1 MLPKLFFVVLFL
13 LASPDDAVSVIS
25 LGKYNIQSGSTTTSG
40 ISSGAIM
47 ATQLHVILSSR
58 VVGAGIFA
66 GGEPFIQTNS
76 INSIIYSKNMRSSL
90 RLCSGQCG

>member
-1 MLPKLFFVVLFL
+1 MLPKLVFVLFL
-13 LASPDDAVSVIS
+13 LSTMAASPAVGVIS

-47 ATQLHVILSSR
+47 ATQLHVILSGQ

-66 GGEPFIQTNS
+66 GGTSIHLFIL
-76 INSIIYSKNMRSSL
+76 IY
-90 RLCSGQCG
+90 

>member
-1 MLPKLFFVVLFL
+1 MLPKFVFILFL
-13 LASPDDAVSVIS
+13 VASPATAVIS
-25 LGKYNIQSGSTTTSG
+25 LGKYNIQSGTTTTSG

-66 GGEPFIQTNS
+66 GGIHSHIHLF
-76 INSIIYSKNMRSSL
+76 MV
-90 RLCSGQCG
+90 